1 MRAAWVRLVR
11 QQPALGKRRIAAY
24 PIGMPATLPRPKP
37 LIVLAAVLA
46 VTFAIMWAMG
56 RPPICTCGTIELW
69 GEVGPKQSQMLA
81 DWYSPSHIVHG
92 FIFYA
97 LLAWLWPRAP
107 IDRRFLAALL
117 VETAW
122 EIAENSPMIIDRYR
136 EATIALGYSGDSILN
151 SMSDILMCA
160 IGFLAARRL
169 PLWASV
175 LVVLVL
181 ELVPLIVIR
190 DNLTL
195 NVWMLLAPNDAIRA
209 WQAGA

>member
-1 MRAAWVRLVR
+1 MTASS
-11 QQPALGKRRIAAY
+11 
-24 PIGMPATLPRPKP
+24 RPKP
-37 LIVLAAVLA
+37 LFILIGVMAATAAL
-46 VTFAIMWAMG
+46 MLAMG
-56 RPPICTCGTIELW
+56 RPPICTCGSIELW

-81 DWYSPSHIVHG
+81 DWYSPSHVIHG

-97 LLAWLWPRAP
+97 ALRWIWPKASRE
-107 IDRRFLAALL
+107 IRFSVAVL
-117 VETAW
+117 VEALW
-122 EIAENSPMIIDRYR
+122 ELVENSPMIIDRYR

-175 LVVLVL
+175 LIVVVL

-195 NVWMLLAPNDAIRA
+195 NIWMLLAPNDAIRA